1 MDENSQGT
9 RRINVD
15 KYIGKTLDK
24 YVLTES
30 LGRGGMGLVFKAE
43 QKRIKRFVA
52 IKILPPAR
60 MDEVSIKR
68 LEREATAM
76 GNMKHP
82 HIATLFDFG
91 MSDEKQPYLV
101 MELIEGR
108 SLKQV
113 LKDSG
118 GKLEPDRTV
127 AILIQIAD
135 AMEYAHVNGVI
146 HRDLK
151 PDNVMLTDD
160 LHADY
165 VKVLDF
171 GIAKSLDASVSL
183 TKTGQMV
190 GSPVYMSPEQC
201 TGKSVPDHRSDIY
214 SLGALLYECLTG
226 VIPLRGDT
234 YLETVYRKTND
245 TPDPFPEYLDD
256 CKSLEELVLQC
267 LQADPSRR
275 PQSMGEVKAELMR
288 FASTR
293 SGSFDGTKAAFN
305 ALQASGNQRTSQM
318 TTASLGQTA
327 TVISGSQAPTAMSPP
342 SQAASPLSEEKDNW
356 RPTRHDLQLPLALTM
371 ASMFIVTVTAGSL
384 LVALKTSLPAF
395 EPQAPTPVPQQGGID
410 EVMTRGTQAFPTQ
423 AVSIP
428 VGMPPK
434 TTTAP
439 SRGSTTSDTSSA
451 SLPASSIG
459 AAKSDDPV
467 DSVIQKS
474 SPTNQKNSVKEPL
487 PAPQRATRNTSTRS
501 KTRNAP
507 SRSSNSYSESDVPFA
522 PSRTSHS
529 SYETQLHS
537 AHGAGNPAKKGTK
550 IGAKTRKFLRNIRN
564 TIDQV
569 IRD

>member
-9 RRINVD
+9 RRVNVD
-15 KYIGKTLDK
+15 HYIGKTLDK

-91 MSDEKQPYLV
+91 MSEDKQPYLV

-108 SLKQV
+108 SLKQL

-118 GKLEPDRTV
+118 GMLEADRVV
-127 AILIQIAD
+127 AILIQICD
-135 AMEYAHVNGVI
+135 AMDYAHANGVI

-151 PDNVMLTDD
+151 PDNVMLANDV
-160 LHADY
+160 HADF
-165 VKVLDF
+165 VKILDF

-214 SLGALLYECLTG
+214 SLGSLLYECLTG
-226 VIPLRGDT
+226 VIPLKGDT

-245 TPDPFPEYLDD
+245 TPDPFPAHLDD
-256 CKSLEELVLQC
+256 CKKLEELVFRC
-267 LQADPSRR
+267 LQADPSKR
-275 PQSMGEVKAELMR
+275 PQSMEEVRAELMR
-288 FASTR
+288 FAGSR
-293 SGSFDGTKAAFN
+293 SGCFDGAKAAFD
-305 ALQASGNQRTSQM
+305 ALQASGNQRTTASQM
-318 TTASLGQTA
+318 MTA
-327 TVISGSQAPTAMSPP
+327 TVAQTTVVVEQPQPE
-342 SQAASPLSEEKDNW
+342 QKDNW

-384 LVALKTSLPAF
+384 MVALKTSLPGFMPPA
-395 EPQAPTPVPQQGGID
+395 TPVPNQQGSMD
-410 EVMTRGTQAFPTQ
+410 DVMTHGLAPVPVKATPVPANTAPT
-423 AVSIP
+423 A
-428 VGMPPK
+428 PK
-434 TTTAP
+434 TDDTADGAP
-439 SRGSTTSDTSSA
+439 GATVPDN
-451 SLPASSIG
+451 SL
-459 AAKSDDPV
+459 
-467 DSVIQKS
+467 
-474 SPTNQKNSVKEPL
+474 KEPL
-487 PAPQRATRNTSTRS
+487 SAPQRNTSARPKAKGS
-501 KTRNAP
+501 H
-507 SRSSNSYSESDVPFA
+507 
-522 PSRTSHS
+522 SHS
-529 SYETQLHS
+529 SAPTLYS
-537 AHGAGNPAKKGTK
+537 GAGVPSAPVRTSVPYSTYESPSHTVPEHTSYQAPPKKGSK
-550 IGAKTRKFLRNIRN
+550 IGTKTKRFLKKIRN